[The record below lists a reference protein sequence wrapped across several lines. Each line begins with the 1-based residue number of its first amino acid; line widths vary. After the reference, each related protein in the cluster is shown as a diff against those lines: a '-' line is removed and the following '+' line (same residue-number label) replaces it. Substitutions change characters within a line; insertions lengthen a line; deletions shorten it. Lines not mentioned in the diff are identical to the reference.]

1 MGQEKLCA
9 KKRRRRQGKAKQVER
24 RNRKNGKRMYRVKK
38 AKKRVRLC
46 DKGRAW
52 WVKRWLKNVNWDSE
66 ILSAGNKGESK

>member
-1 MGQEKLCA
+1 M
-9 KKRRRRQGKAKQVER
+9 ER

-46 DKGRAW
+46 DKGQAW